1 MEVLI
6 WLTKPLWLLLVK
18 IKPVDLFRPMVCHFK
33 WLSTLME
40 QRQVSWDST
49 WFTIKFLVL
58 LESLDLTNGLP
69 MLQCWKIPQALIVW
83 WFSSTRYDKLYF
95 KIYFCDMTIKQSS
108 NQLSWLWTLFCNIF
122 CEMTIK
128 QASNQSS
135 WLWTL
140 FCFRSKC
147 ANSYRYIFRI
157 SWVLTKIQRSR
168 FLIGADRS
176 ILTIFTN
183 RLLIL
188 FLFHREQICSER

>member
-69 MLQCWKIPQALIVW
+69 MLQCWKIPQKLIVW

-95 KIYFCDMTIKQSS
+95 KIYFCDMTIKQSL
-108 NQLSWLWTLFCNIF
+108 NQSSWLWTLFCNIF

-128 QASNQSS
+128 QASKHFFASAPN
-135 WLWTL
+135 
-140 FCFRSKC
+140 
-147 ANSYRYIFRI
+147 
-157 SWVLTKIQRSR
+157 VLILIAIYLESLEYLPKFQRSR

-188 FLFHREQICSER
+188 LLFHREQICSER